1 MSTSATPADPPGNPK
16 RRKAL
21 GAVAALVLVVGIAY
35 GAYWFLVLNHFESTD
50 NAYVQ
55 GNIVQITPQVA
66 GTVVAIAA
74 DDTAH
79 VKSGDVLVRFDPAD
93 AQVALEQAQAQLA
106 QTVREVRS
114 VYANNNTLQAQ
125 IAARA
130 AELSRTQVELVK
142 AQDDVVRR
150 APLVA
155 TGAVGKEEFNHVSAQ
170 LASARSAVIA
180 AQSGVLAA
188 RELLAANQ
196 TQTGGVAVE
205 QHPNVL
211 RASARVREAYLA
223 LSRTDLVAPIDGYV
237 AKRSV
242 QLGQRVAA
250 GTPLMSLIALDRVWV
265 EANFKESQ
273 LQRLRIGQP
282 VTLVADVYGKKV
294 EYHGAIEGLGAGT
307 GAAFALLPAQNATG
321 NWIKVVQRVP
331 VRISLDAKELA
342 DHPLRIGLSMEA
354 RVDIRNIE
362 GRMLSDATQRPA
374 GLQTG
379 VYARD
384 ERAADVDVR
393 RVIAANGGGTSRA
406 RTAQASAAAVAL
418 PASSAASASPAVAQ
432 PQTTPGAPQLK

>member
-1 MSTSATPADPPGNPK
+1 MQTPPTPAKAAPNPARK
-16 RRKAL
+16 KAL
-21 GAVAALVLVVGIAY
+21 GAVAGLVLVAGIAY
-35 GAYWFLVLNHFESTD
+35 GIYWALVLNHFESTD

-55 GNIVQITPQVA
+55 GNIVQITPQA
-66 GTVVAIAA
+66 PGTVIAIGT

-79 VKSGDVLVRFDPAD
+79 VKAGDVLVRFDPAD

-106 QTVREVRS
+106 QTVREVRT
-114 VYANNNTLQAQ
+114 VYANNGSLQAQ
-125 IAARA
+125 IAARQ
-130 AELSRTQVELVK
+130 AELSRYQADLAK
-142 AQDDVVRR
+142 AQDDVNRR

-155 TGAVGKEEFNHVSAQ
+155 TGAVGKEEFDHANSQ
-170 LASARSAVIA
+170 LASARSAVVA

-188 RELLAANQ
+188 REQLAANQ
-196 TQTGGVAVE
+196 TQTAGVAVD
-205 QHPNVL
+205 QQPNVL
-211 RASARVREAYLA
+211 RAGARVREAFLA
-223 LSRTDLVAPIDGYV
+223 LSRTELMAPIDGYV

-273 LQRLRIGQP
+273 LQKLRIGQP

-294 EYHGAIEGLGAGT
+294 EYHGAIDGLGAGT

-342 DHPLRIGLSMEA
+342 DHPLRVGLSMEA
-354 RVDIRNIE
+354 KVDIRNTD
-362 GRMLSDATQRPA
+362 GRMLSDGSAAPM
-374 GLQTG
+374 GVQTD

-384 ERAADVDVR
+384 
-393 RVIAANGGGTSRA
+393 T
-406 RTAQASAAAVAL
+406 
-418 PASSAASASPAVAQ
+418 
-432 PQTTPGAPQLK
+432 